1 MTRGWY
7 AAEMDEDEDLQKHTP
22 LYVKVVAVIVAAG
35 LFLLM
40 ANLFFGLLL
49 GWFD

>member
-1 MTRGWY
+1 
-7 AAEMDEDEDLQKHTP
+7 MDEEEDLQRHTP
-22 LYVKVVAVIVAAG
+22 VYIKIVAVIVAAS